1 MAQDN
6 APKPTHTFRGRSMQ
20 EAVAKLKRT
29 LGPSAVI
36 VSTRRG
42 RDQKGGFVEITA
54 NPESAA
60 ATMAR
65 TQSESPAT
73 AAPVPKNPAEL
84 FAQNP
89 AVLAQ
94 LRHAMGGAKGASA
107 AYARTALTTQ
117 AKPKAGPLANM
128 IKATAGDN
136 PFGER
141 AAWLARQI
149 EERQM
154 AEVKARHMEQISH
167 RNPPYHA
174 VGENQS
180 LPSPAST
187 GGSVAPDML
196 NLLAGGALPEG
207 ATAHPVSNQF
217 APAPVPIQA
226 ANPVAV
232 ETTHHT
238 ATQSLPEVPPTQ
250 GPSADA
256 TTELEA
262 LRREVA
268 CLKSVVSAMGDQDEA
283 TDESADLDQVL
294 NPLQAQIIELR
305 ALLERAGTE
314 KENPASRQLREK
326 LIEIGLAE
334 SYAHDLSERVLR
346 AIPGGTVEDG
356 DVMALVGQM
365 IGDDL
370 PTRPAKWVPGAR
382 RRVMAFVGPT
392 GVGKTTTIV
401 KVASQAAL
409 SGLKVGL
416 VTVDTFR
423 MGAVEQLAKYAEVLD
438 APLRVVKDPAALPE
452 TLDSMTDCDLVLV
465 DTNGRNPR
473 VAEHVSALKTYFPAG
488 WGGEIVLTV
497 ACNTRERDL
506 FEVIDGFAPMGYDR
520 ICVTKTDETSAT
532 GTIYTVTRRAGR
544 PLTWITDGPGVPDDI
559 EDADPFSIAQR
570 VVADLAAASRRAM
583 AS

>member
-6 APKPTHTFRGRSMQ
+6 APKPTHSFRGRSMQ

-29 LGPSAVI
+29 LGPAAVI

-65 TQSESPAT
+65 ERSGAPVD

-84 FAQNP
+84 FAQAP
-89 AVLAQ
+89 AGLAN

-117 AKPKAGPLANM
+117 MKAQGGPLATM

-154 AEVKARHMEQISH
+154 AEVKARHIEQIGQ

-174 VGENQS
+174 VAENQAM
-180 LPSPAST
+180 PAPAARGT
-187 GGSVAPDML
+187 SVAPNML
-196 NLLAGGALPEG
+196 DLLAGGALPEG
-207 ATAHPVSNQF
+207 AQPNPATQQF
-217 APAPVPIQA
+217 APAPVPIQVA
-226 ANPVAV
+226 TPVAA
-232 ETTHHT
+232 ETTHHAVT
-238 ATQSLPEVPPTQ
+238 TSLPEVPPTQ
-250 GPSADA
+250 GPSADD
-256 TTELEA
+256 TSELEA

-268 CLKSVVSAMGDQDEA
+268 CLKSVVSAMGDQNTE
-283 TDESADLDQVL
+283 TEESADLDSIL

-305 ALLERAGTE
+305 ALLEKAGTDT
-314 KENPASRQLREK
+314 ENPASRQLREK
-326 LIEIGLAE
+326 LMEIGLAE

-356 DVMALVGQM
+356 DVMSLVGQM

-370 PTRPAKWVPGAR
+370 PVRPAKWVPGAR

-401 KVASQAAL
+401 KIASQAVM

-438 APLRVVKDPAALPE
+438 APLQVIKNPDAMPA

-473 VAEHVSALKTYFPAG
+473 VSEHVSSLKTYFPAG

-520 ICVTKTDETSAT
+520 VCVTKTDETSAS
-532 GTIYTVTRRAGR
+532 GTIYTITRRAGR

-559 EDADPFSIAQR
+559 EDADAVTISQR
-570 VVADLAAASRRAM
+570 VMSDLAAASRRAL

>member
-20 EAVAKLKRT
+20 DAVAKLKRT
-29 LGPSAVI
+29 LGPAAVI

-60 ATMAR
+60 AVMER
-65 TQSESPAT
+65 ERSEGPAGG
-73 AAPVPKNPAEL
+73 APVPKTPAEL
-84 FAQNP
+84 FAQAP
-89 AVLAQ
+89 AGLAN

-117 AKPKAGPLANM
+117 SKPGGGPLTSM

-154 AEVKARHMEQISH
+154 AEVKARHMEQIAS

-174 VGENQS
+174 IGQQAQS
-180 LPSPAST
+180 AAATSAVNPE
-187 GGSVAPDML
+187 ML
-196 NLLAGGALPEG
+196 GLLAGGALPEG
-207 ATAHPVSNQF
+207 AAPHPTPQQI

-226 ANPVAV
+226 ATPVVV

-238 ATQSLPEVPPTQ
+238 TTHSLPEVPPTQ

-268 CLKSVVSAMGDQDEA
+268 CLKSVVSAMGDKDEN
-283 TDESADLDQVL
+283 TDENQDLDGIL
-294 NPLQAQIIELR
+294 NPLQAQIVELR
-305 ALLERAGTE
+305 ALLERTSAQ
-314 KENPASRQLREK
+314 KEDAAERQLREK
-326 LIEIGLAE
+326 LMEIGLAD
-334 SYAHDLSERVLR
+334 SYAHDLSTRVLR

-356 DVMALVGQM
+356 DVMSLVGQM

-370 PTRPAKWVPGAR
+370 AARPLKWVPGAR

-401 KVASQAAL
+401 KVASHAAL
-409 SGLKVGL
+409 AGLKVGL

-423 MGAVEQLAKYAEVLD
+423 MGAIEQLAKYAEVLD
-438 APLRVVKDPAALPE
+438 APLRVVKDPEDLLE
-452 TLDSMTDCDLVLV
+452 TLDTMTDCDLVLV

-473 VAEHVSALKTYFPAG
+473 VAEHVSALKAYFPAG

-520 ICVTKTDETSAT
+520 VCVTKTDETSAT
-532 GTIYTVTRRAGR
+532 GTIYTITRRAGR

-559 EDADPFSIAQR
+559 QDADAVDIAKR
-570 VVADLAAASRRAM
+570 VVTDLAAASRRAL